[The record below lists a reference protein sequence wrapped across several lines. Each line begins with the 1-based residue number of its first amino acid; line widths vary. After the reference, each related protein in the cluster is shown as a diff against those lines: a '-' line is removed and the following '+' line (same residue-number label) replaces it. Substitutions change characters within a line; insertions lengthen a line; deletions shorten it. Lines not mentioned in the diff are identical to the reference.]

1 MQSIIKPIVRG
12 IYDIQKLRIEMGN
25 RIVANFKSK
34 LGQQPSQ
41 SEVEIDL
48 VGKLLLKSL
57 RSEYK
62 RIADGVSKINP
73 KKFVGENLISSFAEW
88 ALIGQYEKL
97 VRAEEENM
105 KELTAIL
112 KSVPI
117 YTEFLLH
124 VKGCGPAMSGVI
136 ISEIDIH
143 KAKYPSSLQM
153 YAGLDV
159 VVDDEGNGRGRSKRS
174 EHLIDKEYTAKD
186 GTVKTKKSITYNPFL
201 KTKLCGVLAPSFIKA
216 GKDNPYS
223 KIYYDYK
230 NRLENHPAHK
240 DKTKLHRNNMALR
253 YAVKR
258 FLVDLH
264 IAWRTLEGLSVS
276 EEYAVAKLG
285 LVHSK

>member
-41 SEVEIDL
+41 SEAEIDL

-73 KKFVGENLISSFAEW
+73 KKFVGENLISSFAEF

-112 KSVPI
+112 KTIPI
-117 YTEFLLH
+117 YTEFLVH
-124 VKGCGPAMSGVI
+124 VKGCGPAMAGVI

-159 VVDDEGNGRGRSKRS
+159 VVDDEGHCSGRSKRS
-174 EHLIDKEYTAKD
+174 EHLIDKEYVAKD

-216 GKDNPYS
+216 GKDNTYA

-230 NRLENHPAHK
+230 HRLENHPAHQE
-240 DKTKLHRNNMALR
+240 KTKLHRNNMALR
-253 YAVKR
+253 YTVKR

-285 LVHSK
+285 LVHSR